1 MLSTL
6 RVIAFMP
13 STLRVIAFKLSTFRV
28 IAFMLSVMAP
38 YRLPVYAGHKT
49 QPQRDRNTHILFSSL

>member
-1 MLSTL
+1 
-6 RVIAFMP
+6 
-13 STLRVIAFKLSTFRV
+13 V

-49 QPQRDRNTHILFSSL
+49 QPQRDRNTRIFSDSIFVTLVC